1 MANRAHNKA
10 LQRKRGKKGK
20 CSNERRITCASN
32 VGKTMERIVNNR
44 AKNRITITDM
54 QAGGKVKRSTT
65 DHLLILKEIMQI
77 QKTRKEQL
85 YMAYLDVT
93 KAYDKAW
100 LDGIMYAMPES
111 GLKGPLWNTIRK
123 FNRNLKAQIKKKMD

>member
-65 DHLLILKEIMQI
+65 DHLLLKELIQI
-77 QKTRKEQL
+77 QNKRHR
-85 YMAYLDVT
+85 
-93 KAYDKAW
+93 
-100 LDGIMYAMPES
+100 MPNAEVS
-111 GLKGPLWNTIRK
+111 KMGPG
-123 FNRNLKAQIKKKMD
+123 